1 MAELTFP
8 LKGQLRVGG
17 VWKLMTQE
25 ELQFMKSEM
34 KILL

>member
-1 MAELTFP
+1 MAELMFP
-8 LKGQLRVGG
+8 LKGRLLVGG
-17 VWKLMTQE
+17 VWKQITEE